1 MAGYGRGVLRLVASA
16 VVAIISD
23 AIGLL
28 VAAALVD
35 GVRIDALGFVVAVI
49 VFAVVDVLFQPLF
62 RQMAFKRSPALLGSA
77 ALVATIVSFI
87 VTATFTDGLSV
98 SGTSA
103 WFLGPLVVWGVALV
117 AQLLLPLVIFK
128 KTLARRADQH

>member
-1 MAGYGRGVLRLVASA
+1 MAGYGLDVLRPVASA
-16 VVAIISD
+16 VVALIAD

-35 GVRIDALGFVVAVI
+35 GVRIDPLGFVVAVL

-62 RQMAFKRSPALLGSA
+62 RQMAFKRSPALLGST
-77 ALVATIVSFI
+77 ALVATIVSFV

-98 SGTSA
+98 SGGSA
-103 WFLGPLVVWGVALV
+103 WFFGRLVVWAVALV
-117 AQLLLPLVIFK
+117 AELLLPFVIFK

>member
-1 MAGYGRGVLRLVASA
+1 MLRLVASA
-16 VVAIISD
+16 VVALISD

-35 GVRIDALGFVVAVI
+35 GVRIDALGFVVAVL

-62 RQMAFKRSPALLGSA
+62 RQMAFKRLPALLGSA
-77 ALVATIVSFI
+77 ALVATIISFV

-103 WFLGPLVVWGVALV
+103 WFLGPLVVWAVALV
-117 AQLLLPLVIFK
+117 AQMLLPLVIFK
-128 KTLARRADQH
+128 KTLARRADQN